1 MKVLNICLLVVA
13 SASFLLTT
21 ANANAVGAFEDFEAY
36 TDAELEELYA
46 AEMMAMEDEL
56 VDFEQF
62 GFISSCRKVLVAGY
76 KGINGTKCIIEEVAN
91 VLLTCTGYVDDLA
104 TCTGNI
110 PKDVQA
116 MLNNAKQ
123 MIVTSNKILNLRSD
137 LCASKTTTT
146 TTRGVVSSTKSFAR
160 CTLKAFCATMS
171 LVRRMNTMIKQGAAL
186 PFNTSSCYVNATK
199 KVVDGC
205 NAFVPNINVCI
216 ASMT

>member
-46 AEMMAMEDEL
+46 DEMMAMEDEL
-56 VDFEQF
+56 MDFEQF

-76 KGINGTKCIIEEVAN
+76 KGINGTKCIIEEVAK

-116 MLNNAKQ
+116 MLSNAKQ

-137 LCASKTTTT
+137 LCASTTTT
-146 TTRGVVSSTKSFAR
+146 TSRGVVSSTKSFAH

-186 PFNTSSCYVNATK
+186 PFNTSSCYVKATK